1 MDIKNISIRNL
12 GPIKQADIEL
22 GDLTVLVGQQATGK
36 SIFLQTLKLLMDRD
50 HIHKVFNNNN
60 TVFKG
65 RAEVFLDAYYG
76 KNMSPLWQSATSI
89 NANLGPRFYT
99 YDEESNEA
107 TPQSDDIIP
116 INLKDYA
123 TPTGKPFNDQ
133 ESVFYIPAQRV
144 MSTPQGITQHFGT
157 YKFGDPY
164 VLRVF
169 SDNLHQ
175 LLQTTFA
182 TESDLSPEKL
192 LPEMLGKQVKE
203 QVYAGADLV
212 FKEDSDYVR
221 KLMLNIPD
229 GPQGLPFLT
238 WSAGQREFTPLLLG
252 LYNFFNLHPHDRM
265 FWKYVVIEEPEMG
278 LHPQAINITLYMI
291 LNLLAR
297 GHKVLLATHSP
308 QVLDML
314 WALRVFQQHGG
325 TGKDVL
331 ALFGIENDP
340 DTSVADLSLLQTYK
354 VHYFQRS
361 GIVEDISQLD
371 LGSDN
376 PAQAYWGGLT
386 AFAGRAGDIV
396 ADVVNRA
403 NKGV

>member
-89 NANLGPRFYT
+89 NANLEPRFYT
-99 YDEESNEA
+99 HNEESNEV
-107 TPQSDDIIP
+107 TPQPDDIVS

-278 LHPQAINITLYMI
+278 LHPQAINVTLYTI

>member
-1 MDIKNISIRNL
+1 MKDIKDISIRNL

-65 RAEVFLDAYYG
+65 RSEVFLDGYYG
-76 KNMSPLWQSATSI
+76 KNMSPLWHSTSVI
-89 NANLGPRFYT
+89 NTNIG
-99 YDEESNEA
+99 S
-107 TPQSDDIIP
+107 QV
-116 INLKDYA
+116 NLKDYA

-133 ESVFYIPAQRV
+133 ESIFYIPAQRV

-252 LYNFFNLHPHDRM
+252 LYNFFNLHPHERM
-265 FWKYVVIEEPEMG
+265 FWKWVVIEEPEMG
-278 LHPQAINITLYMI
+278 LHPQAINVTLYMI
-291 LNLLAR
+291 LSLIAR
-297 GHKVLLATHSP
+297 GHKVLLSTHSP
-308 QVLDML
+308 QVLDMV
-314 WALRVFQQHGG
+314 WALRICQQKGG
-325 TGKDVL
+325 TPQDVL
-331 ALFGIENDP
+331 DIFRLGGESGDLTAELAL
-340 DTSVADLSLLQTYK
+340 QQQYK
-354 VHYFQRS
+354 VYYFQRS
-361 GIVEDISQLD
+361 GIVEDISALD
-371 LGSDN
+371 PGSEN
-376 PAQAYWGGLT
+376 LAQAHWGGLT
-386 AFAGRAGDIV
+386 EFAGIAGDVV
-396 ADVVNRA
+396 ATVVNRA
-403 NKGV
+403 GF

>member
-50 HIHKVFNNNN
+50 HIHKVFHNNN

-76 KNMSPLWQSATSI
+76 KNMSPLWQPATSI

-99 YDEESNEA
+99 YDEEFNEA
-107 TPQSDDIIP
+107 VPQSDDIVP

-123 TPTGKPFNDQ
+123 TPTGKSFNDQ

-175 LLQTTFA
+175 LLQTTFV

-297 GHKVLLATHSP
+297 GHKVLLSTHSP
-308 QVLDML
+308 QALDMV
-314 WALRVFQQHGG
+314 WALRICQAKGG
-325 TGKDVL
+325 IPQDVL
-331 ALFGIENDP
+331 DIFRLGKEAGDLETAAL
-340 DTSVADLSLLQTYK
+340 ALKQQYK
-354 VHYFQRS
+354 VYYFQRS
-361 GIVEDISQLD
+361 GIVEDISSLD
-371 LGSDN
+371 PGSDN
-376 PAQAYWGGLT
+376 PAQAHWGGLT
-386 AFAGRAGDIV
+386 EFAGIAGDVV
-396 ADVVNRA
+396 ATVVNRA
-403 NKGV
+403 GF

>member
-50 HIHKVFNNNN
+50 HIHKVFNTNN
-60 TVFKG
+60 TFFKG
-65 RAEVFLDAYYG
+65 RAEVFLDGYYG
-76 KNMSPLWQSATSI
+76 RNMSPLWKTGQSSI
-89 NANLGPRFYT
+89 TLNSNACNLLEYARPSDGAV
-99 YDEESNEA
+99 EGNES
-107 TPQSDDIIP
+107 T
-116 INLKDYA
+116 
-123 TPTGKPFNDQ
+123 
-133 ESVFYIPAQRV
+133 FYIPAQRV
-144 MSTPQGITQHFGT
+144 ISTPRGSTQHFGT

-175 LLQTTFA
+175 LMQNTFA
-182 TESDLSPEKL
+182 AESDLSPEKL
-192 LPEMLGKQVKE
+192 LPINLGRHIKE

-212 FKEDSDYVR
+212 FQEDNVEYER

-265 FWKYVVIEEPEMG
+265 FWKYVFIEEPEMG
-278 LHPQAINITLYMI
+278 LHPQAINVTLYMI

-308 QVLDML
+308 QALDMV
-314 WALRVFQQHGG
+314 WALRTCQQKGG
-325 TGKDVL
+325 IPQDVL
-331 ALFGIENDP
+331 DIFRLGSESGDLTAELALK
-340 DTSVADLSLLQTYK
+340 QQYK
-354 VHYFQRS
+354 VYYFQRS
-361 GIVEDISQLD
+361 GIVEDISALD
-371 LGSDN
+371 PGSDN
-376 PAQAYWGGLT
+376 PAQAHWGGLT
-386 AFAGRAGDIV
+386 EFAGRAGDV
-396 ADVVNRA
+396 VSQVVNRA
-403 NKGV
+403 GF

>member
-1 MDIKNISIRNL
+1 MQDMKNISIRNL

-50 HIHKVFNNNN
+50 HIHKVFNTNN
-60 TVFKG
+60 TFFKG
-65 RAEVFLDAYYG
+65 RAEVFLDGYYG
-76 KNMSPLWQSATSI
+76 RNMSPLWKTGQSSI
-89 NANLGPRFYT
+89 TLNSNTCNLLEYARPSDGAV
-99 YDEESNEA
+99 EGNES
-107 TPQSDDIIP
+107 T
-116 INLKDYA
+116 
-123 TPTGKPFNDQ
+123 
-133 ESVFYIPAQRV
+133 FYIPAQRV
-144 MSTPQGITQHFGT
+144 ISTPRGSTQHFGT

-175 LLQTTFA
+175 LMQNTFA
-182 TESDLSPEKL
+182 AESDLSPEKL
-192 LPEMLGKQVKE
+192 LPINLGRHIKE

-212 FKEDSDYVR
+212 FQEDNVEYER

-278 LHPQAINITLYMI
+278 LHPQAINVTLYMI

-308 QVLDML
+308 QALDMV
-314 WALRVFQQHGG
+314 WALRTCQQKGG
-325 TGKDVL
+325 IPQDVL
-331 ALFGIENDP
+331 DIFRLGSESGDLTAELALK
-340 DTSVADLSLLQTYK
+340 QQYK
-354 VHYFQRS
+354 VYYFQRS
-361 GIVEDISQLD
+361 GIVDDISALD
-371 LGSDN
+371 PGSDN
-376 PAQAYWGGLT
+376 PAQAHWGGLT
-386 AFAGRAGDIV
+386 EFAGRAGDV
-396 ADVVNRA
+396 VSQVVNRA
-403 NKGV
+403 GF

>member
-1 MDIKNISIRNL
+1 L
-12 GPIKQADIEL
+12 G
-22 GDLTVLVGQQATGK
+22 
-36 SIFLQTLKLLMDRD
+36 R
-50 HIHKVFNNNN
+50 HI
-60 TVFKG
+60 
-65 RAEVFLDAYYG
+65 
-76 KNMSPLWQSATSI
+76 
-89 NANLGPRFYT
+89 
-99 YDEESNEA
+99 
-107 TPQSDDIIP
+107 
-116 INLKDYA
+116 
-123 TPTGKPFNDQ
+123 
-133 ESVFYIPAQRV
+133 
-144 MSTPQGITQHFGT
+144 
-157 YKFGDPY
+157 
-164 VLRVF
+164 
-169 SDNLHQ
+169 
-175 LLQTTFA
+175 
-182 TESDLSPEKL
+182 
-192 LPEMLGKQVKE
+192 KE

-212 FKEDSDYVR
+212 FQEDNVEYER

-238 WSAGQREFTPLLLG
+238 WSAGQREFTPLLIG
-252 LYNFFNLHPHDRM
+252 LYNFFNLHPHERM
-265 FWKYVVIEEPEMG
+265 SWKWVVIEEPEMG

-297 GHKVLLATHSP
+297 GHKVLLSTHSP

-361 GIVEDISQLD
+361 GVVEDISQLD